1 MESLD
6 LDASGKSELTVS
18 RSSSLIA
25 NLSGNDDEDTDTR
38 DLFIVVDDPE
48 KHSGTMDSYVTFRVT
63 VKVWLINLI
72 CQSHSLNLSISLGI
86 GR

>member
-25 NLSGNDDEDTDTR
+25 NLSGNDDEDTDTH

-63 VKVWLINLI
+63 VKVWLIKLN
-72 CQSHSLNLSISLGI
+72 CQSHSLNLSISLRI
-86 GR
+86 G

>member
-25 NLSGNDDEDTDTR
+25 NLSGNDEEDTDTR

-63 VKVWLINLI
+63 VKVHVVVII
-72 CQSHSLNLSISLGI
+72 KI
-86 GR
+86 

>member
-6 LDASGKSELTVS
+6 LDASVKSELTVS

-25 NLSGNDDEDTDTR
+25 NLSGNDEEDTDTR

-63 VKVWLINLI
+63 VKVRLII
-72 CQSHSLNLSISLGI
+72 II
-86 GR
+86 

>member
-25 NLSGNDDEDTDTR
+25 NLSGNDEEDTDTR

-63 VKVWLINLI
+63 VKVRV
-72 CQSHSLNLSISLGI
+72 ISL
-86 GR
+86 